1 MNIGGRFEWQEAKGV
16 ADLIEFHGYIQ
27 ILYIYIRYFNL
38 FYLSCIFKILQSTQC
53 RSSLVTHT
61 TFAKQPIF
69 RDWHITKHVFVAL
82 TLSAWFAVCAQSNSN
97 VIELIVPT
105 AAQGST
111 DLLARIVA
119 KGLTQNGFGQVNVRN
134 MPGRSGTLAAAYVAA
149 AIPDGRTLL
158 VATPSSH
165 GIASALDQKL
175 PYDPITSFTSIVR
188 FASAPYL
195 LVVSPERIQNL
206 ASFTT
211 EAKQAPNKWAYS
223 STGAGGPHH
232 LVAEFYFGKAGITLN
247 HRPAAG
253 GAAALQMLQKGEV
266 QVMLPAAILAIPR
279 IKQGQLNALAV
290 TGSQRL
296 NVLPDVPTFNEA
308 GVQMDMV
315 SWYGLMA
322 PKGLSKEQSEKLA
335 KGVTS
340 ILSEP
345 LNQKSLSDLGIN
357 ITEDL
362 GPDFEAMIKSE
373 MGHWKSLVTQLGLK
387 VDIDKSD

>member
-1 MNIGGRFEWQEAKGV
+1 M
-16 ADLIEFHGYIQ
+16 
-27 ILYIYIRYFNL
+27 
-38 FYLSCIFKILQSTQC
+38 
-53 RSSLVTHT
+53 
-61 TFAKQPIF
+61 
-69 RDWHITKHVFVAL
+69 
-82 TLSAWFAVCAQSNSN
+82 
-97 VIELIVPT
+97 
-105 AAQGST
+105 
-111 DLLARIVA
+111 
-119 KGLTQNGFGQVNVRN
+119 
-134 MPGRSGTLAAAYVAA
+134 
-149 AIPDGRTLL
+149 
-158 VATPSSH
+158 
-165 GIASALDQKL
+165 
-175 PYDPITSFTSIVR
+175 PYDPITSFTPIVR

-195 LVVSPERIQNL
+195 LVVSPERLQNL

-223 STGAGGPHH
+223 STGTGGPHH
-232 LVAEFYFGKAGITLN
+232 LIAEFYFGIAGITLN

-296 NVLPDVPTFNEA
+296 KVLPDVPTFNEA

-322 PKGLSKEQSEKLA
+322 PKGLSKEQTEKLA

-345 LNQKSLSDLGIN
+345 LNQKSLNDLGIN

-362 GPDFEAMIKSE
+362 GPDFEAMIKQE

>member
-1 MNIGGRFEWQEAKGV
+1 M
-16 ADLIEFHGYIQ
+16 
-27 ILYIYIRYFNL
+27 
-38 FYLSCIFKILQSTQC
+38 
-53 RSSLVTHT
+53 THT

-69 RDWHITKHVFVAL
+69 RDGYFTKQVFVAL
-82 TLSAWFAVCAQSNSN
+82 ALSAWFAVCAQTNAN

-134 MPGRSGTLAAAYVAA
+134 MPGRSGTLAAAYVASA
-149 AIPDGRTLL
+149 VPDGRTLL

-175 PYDPITSFTSIVR
+175 PYDPITSFTPIVR

-195 LVVSPERIQNL
+195 LVVGPERLQNL
-206 ASFTT
+206 ASFTK

-223 STGAGGPHH
+223 STGTGGPHH
-232 LVAEFYFGKAGITLN
+232 LIAEFYFGIAGITLN

-296 NVLPDVPTFNEA
+296 KVLPDVPTFNEA

-322 PKGLSKEQSEKLA
+322 PKGLSKEQTEKLA

-345 LNQKSLSDLGIN
+345 LNQKSLNDLGIN

-362 GPDFEAMIKSE
+362 GPDFEAMIKQE

>member
-1 MNIGGRFEWQEAKGV
+1 
-16 ADLIEFHGYIQ
+16 
-27 ILYIYIRYFNL
+27 
-38 FYLSCIFKILQSTQC
+38 
-53 RSSLVTHT
+53 VTHT
-61 TFAKQPIF
+61 TFAKQPSLSN
-69 RDWHITKHVFVAL
+69 WNLPKHVFIAL
-82 TLSAWFAVCAQSNSN
+82 ALSSWFAVCAQSNSA

-119 KGLTQNGFGQVNVRN
+119 KGLAQNGFGQVNVRN

-149 AIPDGRTLL
+149 SIPDGRTLL

-165 GIASALDQKL
+165 GIASALDHKL
-175 PYDPITSFTSIVR
+175 PYDPIKSFTSIVR

-195 LVVSPERIQNL
+195 LVVNPERIPNL
-206 ASFTT
+206 ASFTK
-211 EAKQAPNKWAYS
+211 EAKQVPNQWAYS
-223 STGAGGPHH
+223 STGVGGPHH
-232 LVAEFYFGKAGITLN
+232 LVAEFYFEKAGIALN

-279 IKQGQLNALAV
+279 IRQGQLTALAV

-315 SWYGLMA
+315 SWYGLVA
-322 PKGLSKEQSEKLA
+322 PKGLPKEQTEKLA
-335 KGVTS
+335 KGVLS

-357 ITEDL
+357 ITAEL
-362 GPDFEAMIKSE
+362 GADFEATIKSE
-373 MGHWKSLVTQLGLK
+373 MGQWKSLVAHLGLK

>member
-1 MNIGGRFEWQEAKGV
+1 M
-16 ADLIEFHGYIQ
+16 
-27 ILYIYIRYFNL
+27 
-38 FYLSCIFKILQSTQC
+38 
-53 RSSLVTHT
+53 THS

-69 RDWHITKHVFVAL
+69 KDWSFTKQVFVAL
-82 TLSAWFAVCAQSNSN
+82 AMSAWFAVCAQTNAN

-134 MPGRSGTLAAAYVAA
+134 MPGRSGTLAATYVASA
-149 AIPDGRTLL
+149 VPDGRTLL

-175 PYDPITSFTSIVR
+175 SFDPITSFTPIVR

-195 LVVSPERIQNL
+195 LVVSPERLQNL
-206 ASFTT
+206 ASFAK
-211 EAKQAPNKWAYS
+211 EAKQAPNIWAYS
-223 STGAGGPHH
+223 STGIGGPHH
-232 LVAEFYFGKAGITLN
+232 LIAEFYFGIAGITLN
-247 HRPAAG
+247 HHPAAG

-296 NVLPDVPTFNEA
+296 KVLPDVPTFNET
-308 GVQMDMV
+308 GVQIDMV

-322 PKGLSKEQSEKLA
+322 PKGLSKEHTEKLA

-345 LNQKSLSDLGIN
+345 LNQKLLNELGIN
-357 ITEDL
+357 TTEDL
-362 GPDFEAMIKSE
+362 GSDFEAMIKQE
-373 MGHWKSLVTQLGLK
+373 MGQWKSLVTQLGLK